1 MPDGTNLVETRLEGE
16 RADAA
21 ELGAT
26 AGAALKRRAPP
37 GFFG

>member
-16 RADAA
+16 RAEAA
-21 ELGAT
+21 ELGTT

-37 GFFG
+37 GFFR